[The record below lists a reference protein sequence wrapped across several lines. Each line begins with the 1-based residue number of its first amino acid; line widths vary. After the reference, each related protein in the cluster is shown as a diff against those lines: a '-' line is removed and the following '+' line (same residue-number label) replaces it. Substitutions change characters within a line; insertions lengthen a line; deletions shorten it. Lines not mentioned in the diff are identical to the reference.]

1 MKSIWRKLVPLTT
14 MCLTRR
20 GFRVR
25 AICNLSE
32 SDTHVIWR
40 VFFCGRSVKGLSETR
55 ALDDA
60 ARTKAFGV
68 RAICI
73 LSQSDTRIIWR
84 VLFGGR
90 FVKGMSETCH
100 FDDAVCK
107 RGFRVG
113 QYVFE

>member
-1 MKSIWRKLVPLTT
+1 
-14 MCLTRR
+14 
-20 GFRVR
+20 VR
-25 AICNLSE
+25 AICHLSE